1 MKRLCILLSLLLPSL
16 GFTDYPYTSKPSYL
30 KDNYYSAPRPKPY
43 TCKKDKLCLVKLK
56 ALTHKSNPNSLY
68 AMCSRIK
75 DGIKSSCHY
84 ESKTS
89 LIKKGEAMCDL
100 KVTQFKN
107 TLRECFS
114 LPKELTL
121 TTLAN
126 QITYPSSNF
135 NCQGEL
141 KEIIKQYNSNSL
153 LTLFGDTINHK
164 DIIDFSDVCR
174 GIDLKR
180 YPSSSSPS
188 SQENLN
194 YEDNNRADLKDAGNN
209 QENLNYGALIP
220 SNREHQEEGA
230 LETTLNQEEMTLP
243 SDQVEQDYLKLTEGS
258 YGVNPEVKFNAL
270 DIPNQKENQIRS
282 ENKKVT
288 QPKIILKLNKLTD
301 KEKRYFLKNKY
312 QYLTSKERATI
323 RNSEEIT
330 KWTRADRIKEKEEL
344 KEQERIELES
354 KFTYKAKKAGANIL
368 RGLAVAGGF
377 ARNIAGKGLN
387 KVATLIS
394 KDAKAQSEFAA
405 ICKGLSLSQKVYQ
418 TVEAPQIE
426 PLIESDNYKLKT
438 HATWKKYLK
447 DNVYN
452 NYDLLTDKPVA
463 VIVEITNSHPLKQ
476 KLKNPLKLSLSLNE
490 GGEDKSISCL
500 DARPL
505 DDYEYRGITYK
516 ETPFKLKDGCVFNL
530 SNESSIKKLIPL
542 PAISRGGSLRNISI
556 KLKIKGAKEECTHS
570 ISFNAKMYKQKELDI
585 LFTKINSKANCR
597 KYRSP
602 SNVNII
608 NRFIKSREM
617 TEGINKIF
625 PFLAKV
631 ERLGQDIE
639 GHCKKRAVGFFRELD
654 GYLEDIRELEELSLK
669 KGGNRIIGITSWEY
683 MKFHAPGA
691 AGFMLPLQ
699 YIDILL
705 GEKQVGS
712 YHVAFVE
719 ENQIDSGTILHEL
732 GHTFKQN
739 KEHYDRD
746 YHCDKFIDP
755 VSTSKNTQSYT
766 ACPKY
771 RVTGGLI
778 QFKHDKWGLLDNF
791 VTIMNGLSDLYDP
804 DTGRYVKWISR
815 DTYQK
820 AFHDLYKNRYDT
832 YDFQPKPG
840 WILPKLNDPYGIQPE
855 PDQAWLGV
863 STCKKLIFS
872 GLYHNGVNKDD
883 PKKDGLNNAKGL
895 MKDIKLIYKGK
906 ETSFSP
912 SDNNDNN
919 DKDNGNNDWSGNHL
933 KIEIKQHN
941 EHYQTIIFDRVAPLE
956 IIYKNRG
963 EKKTLNTFPV
973 VAPIYLCDDSKDYKL
988 SVIETGTAHG
998 EKYKR
1003 TLLDSVSIRDKT
1015 GE

>member
-1 MKRLCILLSLLLPSL
+1 MYSSL
-16 GFTDYPYTSKPSYL
+16 
-30 KDNYYSAPRPKPY
+30 
-43 TCKKDKLCLVKLK
+43 
-56 ALTHKSNPNSLY
+56 
-68 AMCSRIK
+68 
-75 DGIKSSCHY
+75 
-84 ESKTS
+84 
-89 LIKKGEAMCDL
+89 
-100 KVTQFKN
+100 
-107 TLRECFS
+107 
-114 LPKELTL
+114 
-121 TTLAN
+121 
-126 QITYPSSNF
+126 
-135 NCQGEL
+135 
-141 KEIIKQYNSNSL
+141 
-153 LTLFGDTINHK
+153 
-164 DIIDFSDVCR
+164 
-174 GIDLKR
+174 
-180 YPSSSSPS
+180 SSPS
-188 SQENLN
+188 FQENLN

-209 QENLNYGALIP
+209 QDNLNYEDNNRADLKDAGNNQDNLNYGALIP

-243 SDQVEQDYLKLTEGS
+243 SDQVEQ
-258 YGVNPEVKFNAL
+258 
-270 DIPNQKENQIRS
+270 
-282 ENKKVT
+282 
-288 QPKIILKLNKLTD
+288 
-301 KEKRYFLKNKY
+301 
-312 QYLTSKERATI
+312 
-323 RNSEEIT
+323 
-330 KWTRADRIKEKEEL
+330 
-344 KEQERIELES
+344 ERIELES
-354 KFTYKAKKAGANIL
+354 KFTYKAKKVGTNIL

-377 ARNIAGKGLN
+377 ARDIAGKGLN

-394 KDAKAQSEFAA
+394 KDAKAQEDALKNACSY
-405 ICKGLSLSQKVYQ
+405 ISLSQKVYQ

-791 VTIMNGLSDLYDP
+791 VTIMNGLSDLYNP
-804 DTGRYVKWISR
+804 ATGRYVKWISR

-919 DKDNGNNDWSGNHL
+919 DNNDKDNGNNDWSGNHL